1 MAFSQS
7 RGRSEELIDRVLLE
21 QTRAHL
27 SNVLGERKVL
37 WEKTDLLPYTKDT
50 FRNPRGEDFRY
61 WPDLVVL
68 PETTAEVQ
76 AVVRVA
82 AKHKIPLLPKGGG
95 SNRTGMLVPIHGG
108 IVIDTIRMNRVVEV
122 SVPDLYVTVQPGITL
137 KEVENHLAGYGLAL
151 NQEQGSFKVA
161 TVGGSISTAGFSR
174 KHQKYGT
181 ISDRVMSLE
190 VVLADGSVLRTGP
203 KVLYTSTGY
212 RLPQLFIGAEGTLG
226 VITEA
231 TLRVEP
237 LPEAKA
243 VVLGFYDDFW
253 AANEAA
259 QRTMATSVTFV
270 GGEAYELLDGGAW
283 GAPPGKNG
291 VFYVALEGTKGEV
304 EAQVA
309 FMRKIINETGG
320 VLASEEDALRLFGK
334 YTEQWCGARAR
345 PEIDNCFTT
354 VVPMEKLKEYYDRL
368 WNDVMA
374 KRGVLHVP
382 GVKLWLDVG
391 RYRLAGG
398 RYFIP
403 QGEEGWTEYQKAARG
418 QAELATSLGGSI
430 SGCHGV
436 GLEHRDYLDLEYSEV
451 ALDVMRSIK
460 KALDPD
466 NIMNP
471 GKMIPGRKRNH
482 H

>member
-1 MAFSQS
+1 M
-7 RGRSEELIDRVLLE
+7 IDRVLLE
-21 QTRAHL
+21 QIRAHL
-27 SNVLGERKVL
+27 SSVLGERRVL

-50 FRNPRGEDFRY
+50 LRNPRGEDFRY

-68 PETTAEVQ
+68 PETTADVQ

-108 IVIDTIRMNRVVEV
+108 IVIDTIRMNRVIEV

-291 VFYVALEGTKGEV
+291 VFYVALEGTEGEV

-320 VLASEEDALRLFGK
+320 VLANEGDAMKLFGK

-374 KRGVLHVP
+374 KQGVLHVP

-403 QGEEGWTEYQKAARG
+403 QGEEGWADYQKAARG
-418 QAELATSLGGSI
+418 QAALATSLGGSI

-471 GKMIPGRKRNH
+471 GKMIPAGKRNH